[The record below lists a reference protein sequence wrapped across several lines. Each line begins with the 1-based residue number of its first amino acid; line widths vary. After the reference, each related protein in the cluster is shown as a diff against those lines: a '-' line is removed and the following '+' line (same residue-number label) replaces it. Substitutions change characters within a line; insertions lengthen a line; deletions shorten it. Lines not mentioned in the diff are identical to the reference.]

1 MAMERPENILCERV
15 EALLRDDSLSSQKR
29 IIIAMAGAPGSGKSV
44 ISAALVKLFNER
56 NVEQMKVVPMVSYME
71 VLISVIKFLSHQKM
85 VITQPAQD

>member
-1 MAMERPENILCERV
+1 MAMERPENILCDRV

-56 NVEQMKVVPMVSYME
+56 NVEQMKVVPMVS
-71 VLISVIKFLSHQKM
+71 
-85 VITQPAQD
+85 